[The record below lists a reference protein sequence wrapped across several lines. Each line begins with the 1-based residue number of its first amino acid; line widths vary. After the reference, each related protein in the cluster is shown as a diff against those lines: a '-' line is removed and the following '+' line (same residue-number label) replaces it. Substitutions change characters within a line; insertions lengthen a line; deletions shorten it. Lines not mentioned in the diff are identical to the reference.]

1 MRRADRL
8 FELVQALRGGRL
20 LTARA
25 LAEKLEVSTRTIYRD
40 MADLQA
46 TGVPIEGEAGVGY
59 VLRGGFDIPPLMFTG
74 DEITALVLGARLV
87 RGWGGHRHG
96 AAAAEALIKI
106 EAVLPE
112 ALRPRIER
120 TALFAP
126 DFILSEPVR
135 ARLDVLDEAL
145 AARCKVRF
153 AYRRADGEASTRRVG
168 PLGLYFW
175 GGVWLLAA
183 WCELR
188 EDFRT
193 FRLDRM
199 ERLTLTPDTFAPA
212 PGRTLRDF
220 LRKVREESQENA
232 SPP

>member
-20 LTARA
+20 VTARA

-87 RGWGGHRHG
+87 RAWGGHRHG

-112 ALRPRIER
+112 ALRPQIER

-126 DFILSEPVR
+126 DFILSEQVR
-135 ARLDVLDEAL
+135 TRLDVLDEAL

-153 AYRRADGEASTRRVG
+153 SYKRADGLASTRTTG

-188 EDFRT
+188 DDFRS

-199 ERLTLTPDTFAPA
+199 EGLTLMPDAFAVA

-220 LRKVREESQENA
+220 LRKVRA
-232 SPP
+232 DVRDDFP